1 LVWPAA
7 LFAIIGS
14 VRPSLYICAKVVK
27 VAVESATERVAG
39 EVGTEAKIETKVEAQ
54 AAKIEGVA
62 EVEAPITY
70 ASKPGARRDTK
81 ADID

>member
-1 LVWPAA
+1 
-7 LFAIIGS
+7 
-14 VRPSLYICAKVVK
+14 VK

-62 EVEAPITY
+62 EVEAPIT
-70 ASKPGARRDTK
+70 
-81 ADID
+81 